1 MQMILQACE
10 RYVRRRFLF
19 ANKKFKYER
28 EKVKIM
34 KVTLEMLKNVKFS
47 ENETEN
53 AVVVYENKNLFLM
66 YCKTGPDE
74 WEKFE
79 KGRMVF
85 EGNSEE
91 IFKELENKEVRL
103 HGFEEILKMKAYVL
117 DTDDLTL
124 LNMKANE
131 KHVLIGMND
140 FVNLVKDNRYVQIDS
155 QNLFKKHVFEYA
167 PKGFV
172 CYAGSYALISVPE
185 EAVSPYDENEKIH
198 VALAVNM
205 ADEVIDRKWAQ
216 TYKLYWFGD
225 EMEPSMIGQEDLIEI
240 SESIFVRRMKKC

>member
-1 MQMILQACE
+1 M
-10 RYVRRRFLF
+10 
-19 ANKKFKYER
+19 
-28 EKVKIM
+28 KI
-34 KVTLEMLKNVKFS
+34 TLEMLKNMVFS

-53 AVVVYENKNLFLM
+53 AVVVCNNMMF
-66 YCKTGPDE
+66 CKTGPDK

-79 KGRMVF
+79 KGRRVK
-85 EGNSEE
+85 EGNSKFVFDEINNEE
-91 IFKELENKEVRL
+91 CRF
-103 HGFEEILKMKAYVL
+103 HGEILKKEILKMKAYVL

-155 QNLFKKHVFEYA
+155 HNLFKKHVFEYA

-172 CYAGSYALISVPE
+172 CYEGSYALISVPE

-205 ADEVIDRKWAQ
+205 ADKIIDRKWAQ